1 MILHDART
9 GLRSITKPAKARAR
23 IGMIGL
29 SSIVALLAL
38 LNLAA
43 SVA

>member
-1 MILHDART
+1 MAS
-9 GLRSITKPAKARAR
+9 RSFHAPRHEPPRAR
-23 IGMIGL
+23 IGMIML
-29 SSIVALLAL
+29 ASIVALLAL